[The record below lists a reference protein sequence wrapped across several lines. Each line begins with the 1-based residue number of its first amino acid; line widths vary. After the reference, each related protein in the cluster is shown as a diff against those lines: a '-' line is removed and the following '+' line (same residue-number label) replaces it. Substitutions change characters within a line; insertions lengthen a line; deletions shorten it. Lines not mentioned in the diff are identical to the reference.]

1 MNYSSVYF
9 LNIKQ
14 SHIILV
20 VIDLLCYEGLITKE
34 CRYKWRSQANDTRN
48 TPTFD
53 N

>member
-1 MNYSSVYF
+1 MQCKEKKNIIFMNYSSVYF

-34 CRYKWRSQANDTRN
+34 CRYK
-48 TPTFD
+48 
-53 N
+53 